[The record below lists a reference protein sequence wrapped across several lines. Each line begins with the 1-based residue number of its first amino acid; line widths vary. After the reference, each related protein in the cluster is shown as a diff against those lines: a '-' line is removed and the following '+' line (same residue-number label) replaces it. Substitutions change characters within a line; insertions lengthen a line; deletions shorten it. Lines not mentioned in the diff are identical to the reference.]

1 MLVPG
6 SDTYTSGWWSVPQDL
21 KPSALDPNRHIQ
33 EPPGD
38 ESDVHPALA
47 LAEGVQVLPLG
58 HHVCM

>member
-1 MLVPG
+1 MVSHSNLAC
-6 SDTYTSGWWSVPQDL
+6 TSWVRGPQDL